1 MSLKSIFKDMRK
13 CIPLFLAALILLLL
27 FHRRPEAVQPARIIY
42 DTIVV
47 RDTVRD
53 TVPVPRT
60 VYVHHY
66 DTVYLPS
73 PDDSVLREV
82 TVPIERKEYVT
93 QNYRAVVEGFSARL
107 TEMELYTQN
116 RTIVP
121 VIPNTKRSRLPK
133 PQIGIGIGVGYDP
146 FRNSLHPVL
155 TLGIYLPVRR

>member
-1 MSLKSIFKDMRK
+1 MKK

-53 TVPVPRT
+53 TVPVPKT
-60 VYVHHY
+60 VHMHHY

-73 PDDSVLREV
+73 PDDSVLRKV
-82 TVPIERKEYVT
+82 TLPIERKEYVT

-107 TEMELYTQN
+107 TEMELYPQN
-116 RTIVP
+116 RTIIP
-121 VIPNTKRSRLPK
+121 AIPNTKRPSIPK

-146 FRNSLHPVL
+146 FKKSLHPVI
-155 TLGIYLPVRR
+155 TLGIYLPVRK